1 MARRKRPTVSKMRHL
16 ITKLNPKSPIAEQ
29 FRTLRTNLQYASV
42 DDEVRTLLVSS
53 SGPEE
58 GKSST
63 IANLAVVYAQQGKKV
78 LLVDADLR
86 KPTVHYTFR
95 FDNLKGLSNILVGDL
110 NINDAIVNTEVDGLD
125 VIGCGPIPPNPSELL
140 GSKRMEKFMEE
151 AKGIYDIILFDTPP
165 VLAVADAQILSNKC
179 DASLIVIRSK
189 KTEFDAAEKSI
200 GVLKQGKAKFLGAVL
215 NDRDKKE
222 ANYYYYYGN

>member
-1 MARRKRPTVSKMRHL
+1 MRHL

-29 FRTLRTNLQYASV
+29 FRTLRTNLQFASV

-58 GKSST
+58 GNHQRFF
-63 IANLAVVYAQQGKKV
+63 NLAVVYAQQGLKV

-110 NINDAIVNTEVDGLD
+110 DINDAIVSTDVDGLD

-140 GSKRMEKFMEE
+140 GSRRMEKFMEE
-151 AKGIYDIILFDTPP
+151 AKEIYDIVLFDTP
-165 VLAVADAQILSNKC
+165 L
-179 DASLIVIRSK
+179 
-189 KTEFDAAEKSI
+189 
-200 GVLKQGKAKFLGAVL
+200 
-215 NDRDKKE
+215 
-222 ANYYYYYGN
+222 Y